1 MRAGRCPIL
10 YPVGS
15 VKYIKA
21 VYDKNKPV
29 GYKTLELSVF
39 FTDTFYGRIKK
50 NRRDSMRITNQMIAR
65 AAIKSGLPVHQN
77 TLLNYMGY
85 DNTQTANSL
94 LSSLGNTKKANS
106 ALQGISRKNN
116 RQLEA
121 SAQSLKDIAEKLSA
135 EGEKSLFEKAKK
147 TGDTSE
153 IVASAEK
160 MAESYNKTLKYLKGS
175 DSSLNKFYLQEL
187 QSYTGQQSGVL
198 KAVGITK
205 NSDGS
210 LSIQKETLTNA
221 DVDSLMAAFGS
232 ASGFSEKIGYV
243 SGRVAENAAAWDT
256 SYLSGY
262 SNTGKEYY
270 NAFAKGMYDFWG

>member
-1 MRAGRCPIL
+1 M
-10 YPVGS
+10 
-15 VKYIKA
+15 
-21 VYDKNKPV
+21 
-29 GYKTLELSVF
+29 
-39 FTDTFYGRIKK
+39 
-50 NRRDSMRITNQMIAR
+50 
-65 AAIKSGLPVHQN
+65 
-77 TLLNYMGY
+77 
-85 DNTQTANSL
+85 
-94 LSSLGNTKKANS
+94 SSLGNTKKANS